1 MGIRL
6 RFFGLLV
13 LVFLAMF
20 LDFRE
25 LELIWERPTGVCQ
38 EGFSSEK
45 GFYCTEESIIFQRST
60 FIRFFDFPTIAL
72 IWGSTFF
79 VVYTRS
85 PKDSIQFWEEASHV
99 AKDAGE
105 LMAALGSILVFT
117 GVFNE
122 RTMANAFAAVFYAYF
137 VGQLT
142 ALLCKTYSLHLKR
155 KNDALQESME

>member
-45 GFYCTEESIIFQRST
+45 GFYCIEESIIFQRST